1 MVTDST
7 SSDGSEYWIVAYAKI
22 SIDKEDGIALQG
34 VYFGGLG
41 ETHDE
46 AELIARECVNTI
58 KGGTVLPRILMI
70 TDSYKIIDAL
80 YDVHDRFESLTNKM
94 READDI
100 MTREAK
106 K

>member
-1 MVTDST
+1 MVMDST
-7 SSDGSEYWIVAYAKI
+7 SSNGSEYWIVAYAKI

-34 VYFGGLG
+34 VYFGGIG

-46 AELIARECVNTI
+46 AESIARECVNTI